1 MCVCERGRERE
12 GDKIKDGTRSV
23 SGLFIIYCNGDSGF
37 KMRTSISFG
46 AEILCLFFFFT
57 SHGIIMILAG
67 SEVSRSCILTV

>member
-1 MCVCERGRERE
+1 VCVCVRE

-46 AEILCLFFFFT
+46 AEILCFFFFFYL
-57 SHGIIMILAG
+57 SWHHHDIGWF
-67 SEVSRSCILTV
+67 